1 MKPSE
6 RIKEIFKQKLESED
20 LRTMD
25 DLVQFPIDAILQ
37 YLDEKHEKLH
47 SATKLALEH
56 LESSGRREDIQQYL
70 REALE

>member
-6 RIKEIFKQKLESED
+6 RIKEIYCALLDAKPPKEEWQVTQYKF
-20 LRTMD
+20 
-25 DLVQFPIDAILQ
+25 DAILQ
-37 YLDEKHEKLH
+37 YLDEKYDKLH
-47 SATKLALEH
+47 AATKLALEH